1 MMHNRITKRTAVV
14 GAAVLGAIVAATAAW
29 AVFGSTIVAGAA
41 GGAESVQEITVV
53 GQQLSSPLLPGES
66 SNVKLA
72 IHNPNSNVRAQVTGI
87 APGTV
92 VVSGVHPDNIETC
105 KSYIFTN
112 QGMYPALPTLG
123 QGGSIDY
130 TIGDGVKFGD
140 APLLCQ
146 GMTWTTNWSVTF
158 QAVR

>member
-1 MMHNRITKRTAVV
+1 MKHQRITKRTAVV
-14 GAAVLGAIVAATAAW
+14 GTAVLGTIVAATAAW
-29 AVFGSTIVAGAA
+29 AVFGSTIVAGAT
-41 GGAESVQEITVV
+41 GGAEIVQEITVV

-87 APGTV
+87 SPGAVT
-92 VVSGVHPDNIETC
+92 VSGVAEADVDTC
-105 KSYIFTN
+105 KAYVITN
-112 QGMYPALPTLG
+112 QGMYPALPTLAK
-123 QGGSIDY
+123 GGDFDY

-140 APLLCQ
+140 APLICQ
-146 GMTWTTNWSVTF
+146 GMTWTTNWNVTF